1 MGGGKAGGRRERAF
15 VQDDRVDCVFCRI
28 YGGDGSLG
36 SLFDGDIG
44 IVSSEEH
51 MKLRTG
57 VHLIN
62 PFRVLE
68 HVGIRERMRVAD
80 LGCGALGHYAFP
92 AAQLVGPKGI
102 VYAVDIL
109 KDALEILE
117 RRARD
122 DQYGN
127 IKYVWSDIE
136 VVGAT
141 HIPEPVDLSLLTN
154 VLWHVQDRES
164 VVAEM
169 ARLTKKGGL
178 ALVVDW
184 KPTATGIGP
193 SGDRRISASDT
204 RALFERGSF
213 ELVEEFEAGR
223 AHYGLLFK
231 RLD

>member
-1 MGGGKAGGRRERAF
+1 M
-15 VQDDRVDCVFCRI
+15 I
-28 YGGDGSLG
+28 
-36 SLFDGDIG
+36 
-44 IVSSEEH
+44 
-51 MKLRTG
+51 LRTG
-57 VHLIN
+57 SQLIN

-68 HVGIRERMRVAD
+68 HVGIRERMHVAD
-80 LGCGALGHYAFP
+80 LGCGALGHYVFP

-109 KDALEILE
+109 QDALEILE
-117 RRARD
+117 RRARE

-141 HIPEPVDLSLLTN
+141 HIPQAVDLSLLTN
-154 VLWHVQDRES
+154 TLWHLQDREA

-169 ARLTKKGGL
+169 ARITKRGGH
-178 ALVVDW
+178 ALVIDW

-193 SGDRRISASDT
+193 PGDRRLSASEV
-204 RALFERGSF
+204 RKLFEKGSF
-213 ELVEEFEAGR
+213 ELVEEFEAGK

>member
-1 MGGGKAGGRRERAF
+1 M
-15 VQDDRVDCVFCRI
+15 I
-28 YGGDGSLG
+28 
-36 SLFDGDIG
+36 
-44 IVSSEEH
+44 
-51 MKLRTG
+51 LRTG
-57 VHLIN
+57 SHLIN
-62 PFRVLE
+62 PFRILE
-68 HVGIRERMRVAD
+68 HVGIRERMHVAD

-127 IKYVWSDIE
+127 IRYVWSDIE

-141 HIPEPVDLSLLTN
+141 HIPEAVDLCLLTN
-154 VLWHVQDRES
+154 ALWHVQDREA
-164 VVAEM
+164 VVAEA
-169 ARLTKKGGL
+169 ARITKKGGRV
-178 ALVVDW
+178 LVVDW

-193 SGDRRISASDT
+193 SGDRRLSPSDV
-204 RALFERGSF
+204 RALFENGLF
-213 ELVEEFEAGR
+213 ELVEEFEAGK